1 MKNIL
6 KIFLFATLSITFSQ
20 SLFAQNE
27 KSAASLAYDVDFQM
41 YFDNREFYKCD
52 EAYTKSMTI
61 FAGRLTPVVGL
72 AVGNDFSGRH
82 KVMFGLDMMY
92 DFGNQPQKSAQML
105 QNILM
110 YYQFAKKMGKTTMT
124 LTAGVMPKKFA
135 KGEYSPAFYSD
146 SLKFYDNAIEGLL
159 LGFQRPRAY
168 YEVACDWIG
177 LYGQSRR
184 EKFVIFSAGK
194 ALLTDWLSF
203 GYAGYL
209 YHYANSREV
218 AGVVDNI
225 LVNPY
230 FEFKFNSYVP
240 MQKLSLSLGWLQSA
254 QHDRNNVG
262 HYVFPAGAELVAEV
276 KKWNFGITNRAF
288 IGTDMM
294 PYYNSKDAG
303 GNKYGTDLY
312 KGSPFYRVRV
322 NGDGVAVFDKLECY
336 YEPNISNYLKLRV
349 GAAFYFNESYSGCQ
363 QLVSVKF
370 NLEEL
375 LSKRR

>member
-1 MKNIL
+1 MKNLL
-6 KIFLFATLSITFSQ
+6 KIFLFATLSISFSQ

-110 YYQFAKKMGKTTMT
+110 YYQFAKKMGKTTLT

-254 QHDRNNVG
+254 QHNQMT
-262 HYVFPAGAELVAEV
+262 
-276 KKWNFGITNRAF
+276 TN
-288 IGTDMM
+288 
-294 PYYNSKDAG
+294 
-303 GNKYGTDLY
+303 
-312 KGSPFYRVRV
+312 
-322 NGDGVAVFDKLECY
+322 
-336 YEPNISNYLKLRV
+336 
-349 GAAFYFNESYSGCQ
+349 Q
-363 QLVSVKF
+363 
-370 NLEEL
+370 
-375 LSKRR
+375 

>member
-1 MKNIL
+1 
-6 KIFLFATLSITFSQ
+6 
-20 SLFAQNE
+20 
-27 KSAASLAYDVDFQM
+27 
-41 YFDNREFYKCD
+41 
-52 EAYTKSMTI
+52 
-61 FAGRLTPVVGL
+61 
-72 AVGNDFSGRH
+72 
-82 KVMFGLDMMY
+82 
-92 DFGNQPQKSAQML
+92 
-105 QNILM
+105 
-110 YYQFAKKMGKTTMT
+110 
-124 LTAGVMPKKFA
+124 
-135 KGEYSPAFYSD
+135 
-146 SLKFYDNAIEGLL
+146 
-159 LGFQRPRAY
+159 
-168 YEVACDWIG
+168 
-177 LYGQSRR
+177 
-184 EKFVIFSAGK
+184 
-194 ALLTDWLSF
+194 
-203 GYAGYL
+203 
-209 YHYANSREV
+209 V